1 MSDTVYILLLMFGV
15 PAISA
20 ACLAMAICIRSG
32 QISRREEAEL
42 DHACFCALEADLR
55 NFNPERQSSSS

>member
-1 MSDTVYILLLMFGV
+1 MSYTTYMMLLMFGV

-42 DHACFCALEADLR
+42 DLLCYGAVEGSLKDFH
-55 NFNPERQSSSS
+55 PERQSSSH